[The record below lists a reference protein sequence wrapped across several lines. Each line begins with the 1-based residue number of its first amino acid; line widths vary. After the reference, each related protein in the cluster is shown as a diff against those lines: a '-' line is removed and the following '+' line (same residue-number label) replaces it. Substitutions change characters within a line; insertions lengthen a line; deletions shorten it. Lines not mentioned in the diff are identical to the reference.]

1 MVGAAQSVILWSSVW
16 CQCVPP
22 AVNTNVCTSSMIVQ
36 CARMFLN
43 VHQCVWMCTNLCLN
57 VHQCDPSRV
66 QGWTQRQGPEDRF
79 SQNAAAGCLIN
90 SAQHTIVKHTNFCF
104 VRTKCFPLWKVNTTI
119 PANRH
124 HRIFCKANEWCFYSS
139 LVSLVV
145 EWYFMTE
152 YVGLCC
158 APNSIWDNQLL
169 LKEAI
174 AFFSEGVRAWA
185 WEAMVS
191 TDVGNPMKE
200 REREMEWRGMGTHL
214 WFTFITAG
222 GPVTPRLLPISNKT
236 ISDGGITV
244 DFRFI
249 KVYTSNWSSNSWG
262 SSNTWGSSNIWG
274 SSNTWDHRIVW
285 T

>member
-1 MVGAAQSVILWSSVW
+1 M
-16 CQCVPP
+16 C
-22 AVNTNVCTSSMIVQ
+22 TNVSE
-36 CARMFLN
+36 CAPI
-43 VHQCVWMCTNLCLN
+43 CVWMCTNVPECAR
-57 VHQCDPSRV
+57 QWEPSRV
-66 QGWTQRQGPEDRF
+66 QVGTQRQGPEDRF

-90 SAQHTIVKHTNFCF
+90 SAQHTIVKHTNFGF

-124 HRIFCKANEWCFYSS
+124 HRISCKANEWCFYSS

-152 YVGLCC
+152 YVGLWC

-174 AFFSEGVRAWA
+174 AFFSESVRAWA

-200 REREMEWRGMGTHL
+200 RERDGVTRHGNSPLVHL
-214 WFTFITAG
+214 HHRWGASDT
-222 GPVTPRLLPISNKT
+222 KT
-236 ISDGGITV
+236 ITN
-244 DFRFI
+244 I
-249 KVYTSNWSSNSWG
+249 KQHTLG
-262 SSNTWGSSNIWG
+262 FKK
-274 SSNTWDHRIVW
+274 
-285 T
+285 